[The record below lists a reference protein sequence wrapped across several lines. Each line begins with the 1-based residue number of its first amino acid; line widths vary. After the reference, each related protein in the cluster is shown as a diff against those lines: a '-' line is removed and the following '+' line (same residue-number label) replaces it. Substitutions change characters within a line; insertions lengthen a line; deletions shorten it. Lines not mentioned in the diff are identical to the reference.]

1 MPTQEKTPEQV
12 QKQISAAFDSVSLIN
27 KTVLETVNDKKK
39 ELVKRN
45 VSHCELMLTKEWFET
60 TLTTEQKTQIQAA
73 ISAGNAYTA

>member
-1 MPTQEKTPEQV
+1 MSTQEKTPEQV
-12 QKQISAAFDSVSLIN
+12 QKNISAAFDSVSLIN
-27 KTVLETVNDKKK
+27 QTILEAVTDKKK

-60 TLTTEQKTQIQAA
+60 ALTAEQKTEMEAA